1 MKLGFENFAPRTSE
15 EFARC
20 WSKSSE
26 REALLLQIEQ
36 YNLRHPP
43 EGDDHEHFAL
53 SRKMEKSKQQR
64 ENSPYT
70 LSYWRQMTL
79 CMWREFQRI
88 KNDPSKYILT
98 SLRLYPAVSIQ
109 LANVIRRSYRDG
121 YCEPVR
127 GSHPCQCILQSWV
140 RHLDFLLPRRCR
152 IHDCPTECAWF
163 NSMCWSFTKSS
174 VLSHLSMS
182 GELH

>member
-1 MKLGFENFAPRTSE
+1 VLYEGRQIYFGLASEAKAYFEKLGFECPKSQTTPDFLTSMTSTGERVVKPGYENLAPRSSE
-15 EFARC
+15 DFARC

-26 REALLLQIEQ
+26 REDLLLQIEQ

-70 LSYWRQMTL
+70 LSYWRQITL

-88 KNDPSKYILT
+88 KNDPSKYTLR
-98 SLRLYPAVSIQ
+98 SL
-109 LANVIRRSYRDG
+109 
-121 YCEPVR
+121 
-127 GSHPCQCILQSWV
+127 
-140 RHLDFLLPRRCR
+140 
-152 IHDCPTECAWF
+152 
-163 NSMCWSFTKSS
+163 
-174 VLSHLSMS
+174 
-182 GELH
+182 